1 MNIRVKK
8 IEKIRVFEKIRKVN
22 KVEKLSRNNRVVAI
36 TKILIETPNKVIGL
50 NRFSELLNAAK
61 STISEDIVIVREV
74 LEKLEMGSIET
85 ISGAAGGIKFIPSMG
100 KQAKEDFA
108 NELCEALLEEGRIV
122 PGNFVYL
129 TDIMYNPQ
137 IVSKAGVILASH
149 FQNMN
154 IDYIVTVETKGIP
167 LAYEVAKSLG
177 IELVIIRKDNKIT
190 EGPTVTINY
199 VSGTS
204 GRIQQMALAKKCMK
218 PSSKCVFID
227 DFLRGGGTAEGI
239 RDLLKEFDSELVG
252 TGVLVDNVGIENK
265 RTSDYISIID
275 LEYNKEEERLNVRPS
290 SFIK

>member
-1 MNIRVKK
+1 M
-8 IEKIRVFEKIRKVN
+8 
-22 KVEKLSRNNRVVAI
+22 VEKLSRNNRVVAI
-36 TKILIETPNKVIGL
+36 TKILMETPNKVIGL
-50 NRFSELLNAAK
+50 NRFSEFLNAAK

-85 ISGAAGGIKFIPSMG
+85 IAGAAGGIKYIPSMG
-100 KQAKEDFA
+100 QKAKEDFA
-108 NELCEALLEEGRIV
+108 DELCKALLEEGRIV

-149 FQNMN
+149 FQEM
-154 IDYIVTVETKGIP
+154 DLDCIVTVETKGIP

-177 IELVIIRKDNKIT
+177 IELVI
-190 EGPTVTINY
+190 INY

-252 TGVLVDNVGIENK
+252 TGVLVDNIGIENK
-265 RTSDYISIID
+265 RTSDYVSIID
-275 LEYNKEEERLNVRPS
+275 LKYDKEIDKLIVNPS
-290 SFIK
+290 NIIK